1 MRYEIVGEPQSSV
14 LAAVIQDVPS
24 GLPVRQDAIDVDVAR
39 WANASDCAEETP
51 GIALRS
57 GIAGGLTTGAPILMT
72 LDNGAYAQACARRVL
87 KRSIA
92 CPGSVEAVGM
102 QKYALDDSD
111 ILEYRAA
118 ARLDAMRV
126 AAAGVAREFLA
137 DFGVDIISCVTRIG
151 RAAVLSSPFEAS
163 KPPSQ
168 LDIETSSCRCP
179 AFQATRSMEIEM
191 ARARVKGDTLGGE
204 FELGVYGL
212 VSGLGSLCREGDAL
226 SARMAQVTFSIEG
239 ISGVEFGRAGRH
251 ELSGF
256 DAHDALRL
264 DANGE
269 LSRETNKAGGLEGG
283 VSTGMPLVMRAHVV
297 APERLG
303 RDVASIDME
312 TFEEGSYRAPSF
324 SCCDVPAKAIVAE
337 SEAAFVLARAYR
349 AKFGGDSMGDI
360 RASVAA
366 YRARLERAV
375 R

>member
-1 MRYEIVGEPQSSV
+1 MLQSTREHDYVGGMMRYEIVGEPQSSV

-137 DFGVDIISCVTRIG
+137 DFGVDIISCV
-151 RAAVLSSPFEAS
+151 S
-163 KPPSQ
+163 
-168 LDIETSSCRCP
+168 
-179 AFQATRSMEIEM
+179 
-191 ARARVKGDTLGGE
+191 
-204 FELGVYGL
+204 
-212 VSGLGSLCREGDAL
+212 
-226 SARMAQVTFSIEG
+226 
-239 ISGVEFGRAGRH
+239 AGRPC
-251 ELSGF
+251 F
-256 DAHDALRL
+256 
-264 DANGE
+264 
-269 LSRETNKAGGLEGG
+269 
-283 VSTGMPLVMRAHVV
+283 
-297 APERLG
+297 
-303 RDVASIDME
+303 
-312 TFEEGSYRAPSF
+312 RAPSKRP
-324 SCCDVPAKAIVAE
+324 SRLRSSTSKRR
-337 SEAAFVLARAYR
+337 AAGARRFRPR
-349 AKFGGDSMGDI
+349 APW
-360 RASVAA
+360 R
-366 YRARLERAV
+366 
-375 R
+375 